1 MNKKILNLILTF
13 LIGSC
18 AFAELLTDDFVDSTI
33 KQQYSPKPVIHTKYD
48 YTETNKIAIK
58 LAITQNVKS
67 EKELSEGQILNF
79 VIKEDVFLD
88 DKIVIHK
95 DTPVTARVETLIK
108 NGMNGIPAT
117 IILGDFKIQDIK
129 KGQLTEF
136 YEIEGQ
142 DRSIIVFPLKWAL
155 TILPPSGSL
164 TNFIKGG
171 HAKIKT
177 KKPITI
183 YYHPDWL

>member
-1 MNKKILNLILTF
+1 MNKKFLSLILTF

-33 KQQYSPKPVIHTKYD
+33 KQQYSPKPAVNEYYD
-48 YTETNKIAIK
+48 YTSTQKLPIK
-58 LAITQNVKS
+58 LSITKDIKS
-67 EKELSEGQILNF
+67 EKELTEGQILSF
-79 VIKEDVFLD
+79 TVKENIFHNG
-88 DKIVIHK
+88 KIVIAK
-95 DTPVTARVETLIK
+95 DTPATARVETLVK
-108 NGMNGIPAT
+108 SGMNGIPAT
-117 IILGDFKIQDIK
+117 IILGNFKIQNIK

-155 TILPPSGSL
+155 TFLPPSGSL